1 MNKYVLTAILT
12 AIFTAILIKGTSN
25 YTTKGIPDMYDETK
39 PTQGYDLNTPETLD
53 MQTQYLAAQRTASLI
68 DKPSKSNETLPPP
81 PPAPTVAQ
89 FKPPPSMPIPPD
101 VKTMLASAPF

>member
-1 MNKYVLTAILT
+1 MNKYVLTAILA

-25 YTTKGIPDMYDETK
+25 YYVKGVSAIYDETV
-39 PTQGYDLNTPETLD
+39 PTQGYDLKTPETLD
-53 MQTQYLAAQRTASLI
+53 MQTQYIAAQQTSSLI
-68 DKPSKSNETLPPP
+68 DKPLKSNENLPPP